1 MRYLWLAGLVA
12 LMSGC
17 VAAPMESDGGVPELS
32 GACDRIA
39 QYDFAF
45 PRFDET
51 AQQLAHATG
60 CFIETDLSQTAAI
73 GVNPVKGQMSI
84 RQALA
89 VAIKD
94 TPLKIVKQ
102 EPNLIS
108 VSVSGEPKK

>member
-1 MRYLWLAGLVA
+1 MRYLWLAVLA
-12 LMSGC
+12 TLMSGC
-17 VAAPMESDGGVPELS
+17 VVDPMESDRDVPDLS

-39 QYDFAF
+39 QYDFAL

-60 CFIETDLSQTAAI
+60 CFIETDLSETAAI
-73 GVNPVKGQMSI
+73 GVHPVKGKMSI

-89 VAIKD
+89 TAIKD

-102 EPNLIS
+102 QPNLIS
-108 VSVSGEPKK
+108 VAVSGEPKK